1 MQHVCLSQVHW
12 FFSHLL
18 LETTFC
24 DFNLISWISFQL
36 SHITQHLFKGQTTLD
51 MGHHFLSDKK
61 HNNVMGFILILFYLH
76 SCMYISI
83 PFLPAL
89 AHWELMLNFSKLLH
103 GVTFKDTFLGH
114 IGCVVSP
121 YKSHFFSL
129 FLTLLKL
136 TCLKDLSLLDN
147 PDNSVNALFSLSFCY
162 IYSV

>member
-51 MGHHFLSDKK
+51 MGHYFLSDKK

-83 PFLPAL
+83 PFLGSTSSL
-89 AHWELMLNFSKLLH
+89 GAHVEFLQAPTWSNFQRYIPWPYRLCCFTLQ
-103 GVTFKDTFLGH
+103 
-114 IGCVVSP
+114 VSL
-121 YKSHFFSL
+121 FFS
-129 FLTLLKL
+129 FFDPIKTYLLER
-136 TCLKDLSLLDN
+136 
-147 PDNSVNALFSLSFCY
+147 PEF
-162 IYSV
+162 IR